1 MSACLPP
8 DTGAAMKTCC
18 LDPTGDFAGL
28 TRPEMKVERVSYGR

>member
-18 LDPTGDFAGL
+18 LDLTGGFACFA
-28 TRPEMKVERVSYGR
+28 RPEMKVERVSYER